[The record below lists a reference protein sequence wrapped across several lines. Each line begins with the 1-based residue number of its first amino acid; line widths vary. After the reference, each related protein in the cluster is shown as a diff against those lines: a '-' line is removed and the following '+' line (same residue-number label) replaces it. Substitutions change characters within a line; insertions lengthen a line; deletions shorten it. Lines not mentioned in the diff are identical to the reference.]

1 MTFTKKQT
9 PCHNNY
15 LKNAQLIRAYQNI
28 DLGVLFDQSLSLNAQ
43 RIYINM

>member
-15 LKNAQLIRAYQNI
+15 IKNAQLIRAYQNL
-28 DLGVLFDQSLSLNAQ
+28 DLGIPFELSLLFNAQ
-43 RIYINM
+43 FSYT